1 MPEPR
6 VLQLTNQKSFGKKS
20 KSRPEEPKMTRKIR
34 VICNDP
40 DATDSSS
47 SEDEGE
53 IGTKSL
59 KLKRIVREIHLP
71 LFPFQSSKSMD
82 VTTSTQSSSQ
92 DSNNGS
98 KNPELK
104 RKRGLGS
111 KTMPKTLSTRRSA
124 SQYRGVRQR
133 KWGKWAAEIRDP
145 SKGARIW
152 LGTYNTAEEASQAY
166 ESKRLEFENAMAAAP
181 KANVII
187 SSSSSSSDENEEESG
202 TAISQTSPPAIVE
215 METSSSVLIKEE
227 EVIDTSLMNEL
238 QIPNLGFVDEDFE
251 INLGLPELD
260 PFFMNDIGLLFDDFS
275 GMDDLQIYGFDE
287 DEPSCLPDCD
297 FNDFGN
303 DEISCWVDEALN
315 VPCS

>member
-53 IGTKSL
+53 IETKSL

-145 SKGARIW
+145 FKGARIW

-181 KANVII
+181 KTNVII
-187 SSSSSSSDENEEESG
+187 TSSSSSSDENEEESG
-202 TAISQTSPPAIVE
+202 SAISQTSPAAIVE

-227 EVIDTSLMNEL
+227 EGIDTSLMNEL